1 MKGWRV
7 KDKIKDKKKKKESSK
22 RISKE
27 NQRNK
32 FDDEI
37 GIEDT
42 SKKGRIITER
52 LPF

>member
-7 KDKIKDKKKKKESSK
+7 KDKIKDKKKKESSK

-27 NQRNK
+27 YQRNK